1 MICISGSELLVR
13 VNGSGAVVDTVY
25 DAGSNELRGAYI
37 LGDDLI
43 VVMKSPFVKR
53 LSFTPPYQEI
63 DSYNYSSGSSYVIPY
78 LVMVF

>member
-13 VNGSGAVVDTVY
+13 VNGGGAVVDTVY
-25 DAGSNELRGAYI
+25 DAGSNQLRGAYI

-43 VVMKSPFVKR
+43 VVMRSFVKR
-53 LSFTPPYQEI
+53 LRFTPPYQEI